1 MGYFGKNVRHLWR
14 KHELLYV
21 VFPIV
26 LHFRRTY
33 LFAGIKRKKT
43 NYFNGHM
50 DWKQGCATGLYM
62 TIVIALL
69 MPLAQASFHE
79 LIAPEFLKT

>member
-1 MGYFGKNVRHLWR
+1 MLSS
-14 KHELLYV
+14 LLFY
-21 VFPIV
+21 I
-26 LHFRRTY
+26 
-33 LFAGIKRKKT
+33 FAGLIYSLALRKKT

-79 LIAPEFLKT
+79 LIAPEFFENMINASKRQRSCRQLF